1 MQWWSS
7 LDVYSKKN
15 LLLFASLG
23 LDGFK
28 YFIIDN
34 DENFINKLLY
44 NFKKCKIKDQK
55 ISLCSLKFSIDFL
68 EKLELL
74 KKKLIL
80 LKTFSIY
87 WQNLLSKKVERNE
100 YTGSRTS
107 SSRYNTFDL
116 FQLFF
121 S

>member
-74 KKKLIL
+74 KKNW
-80 LKTFSIY
+80 Y
-87 WQNLLSKKVERNE
+87 CSKRFPFID
-100 YTGSRTS
+100 RIC
-107 SSRYNTFDL
+107 
-116 FQLFF
+116 
-121 S
+121 